1 MTFDQIVRAALEQR
15 ATDIHLEPNLP
26 VMFRINGSL
35 KRTQTV
41 LSHDALRSIASRLLP
56 LDDWQEFEKRGSYD
70 LTKIVSGVQCRVNVL
85 RSDRGI
91 GLAVRLLL
99 TATNT
104 IKSCNLHTQLTEFLQ
119 KESGLILL
127 TGPTGSGKSTTL
139 SALLEE
145 INSKSSKHIITLE
158 SPIEYRVHPK
168 KSIIRQR
175 EVGQHTPSY
184 EQGLM
189 DCLREDPDVIVV
201 GEMRDSESMRWTLN
215 AAETGHLVIATMHST
230 NCADAV
236 YRMMMSFPP
245 ERQATVLAQLGDCLV
260 AIISQRMTYRD
271 QPGILV
277 PCLEIMVGT
286 HATRNAIRKGEVT
299 KLISLLQAG
308 GQEGNWTF
316 DRYQSWL
323 DSKTDWV
330 LADLPPPILQD
341 SSQDI
346 DLSGSTGVFE
356 ESLPSLVLPPRPTGP
371 RRTPPPPP
379 PGVLL
384 ANEDET
390 VIDEYGMGGIKKNPK
405 QAAASSKMKIN
416 KDGRIE
422 IPEAEADLEDL
433 LQTIQGTNPNLT
445 QLKGTGKNSKS

>member
-41 LSHDALRSIASRLLP
+41 MTQDALRSIASRLLP
-56 LDDWQEFEKRGSYD
+56 LDDWAGFQEKGSYD
-70 LTKIVSGVQCRVNVL
+70 LTKVVSGVQCRVNVL

-104 IKSCNLHTQLTEFLQ
+104 IRSCNLHPQLGDFIQ
-119 KESGLILL
+119 RDSGLILL

-145 INSKSSKHIITLE
+145 INAKSAKHIITLE
-158 SPIEYRVHPK
+158 SPIEYRLSPK

-245 ERQATVLAQLGDCLV
+245 ERQSTVLSQLGDCLV
-260 AIISQRMTYRD
+260 AIISQRMTYRE
-271 QPGILV
+271 QPGLLV
-277 PCLEIMVGT
+277 PALEITVGT

-308 GQEGNWTF
+308 GPEGNWTF
-316 DRYQSWL
+316 ERYQTWL
-323 DSKTDWV
+323 DTKTDWV
-330 LADLPPPILQD
+330 MADLPPAAVQD
-341 SSQDI
+341 TSEDI

-356 ESLPSLVLPPRPTGP
+356 ESLPSLVLPPRPSGP
-371 RRTPPPPP
+371 RRAPPPPP
-379 PGVLL
+379 PSVKM
-384 ANEDET
+384 AEDDE
-390 VIDEYGMGGIKKNPK
+390 VGDEYGLTGMRKNPK
-405 QAAASSKMKIN
+405 QASASSKMKIG

-422 IPEAEADLEDL
+422 IPETDLSLEDL
-433 LQTIQGTNPNLT
+433 VQPYKSKTD
-445 QLKGTGKNSKS
+445 KN